1 MPAPG
6 RPARWGLRLLRTRW
20 LVRAPVLL
28 YRSGLGFVFGRRLLM
43 LEHVGRVSGRRRYV
57 VLETVDHPDPTTF
70 VVVSGF
76 GTRAQWYRN
85 VVARPEVRVTT
96 GLRRRVPAAAV
107 PLDEQEVAETLRG
120 YATRHPRAWRRLR
133 GVLEA
138 ALDAPVERLPMVR
151 LTLQLGQPGQPER
164 PGQPGQP
171 GTPR

>member
-1 MPAPG
+1 VPPSE

-28 YRSGLGFVFGRRLLM
+28 YRGGLGFVFGSRLLM

-57 VLETVDHPDPTTF
+57 VLETVDHPDTATF

-85 VVARPEVRVTT
+85 VLAHPQVRVTS
-96 GLRRRVPAAAV
+96 GLRRRVRATAV
-107 PLDEQEVAETLRG
+107 PLDEHEVAATLDR
-120 YATRHPRAWRRLR
+120 YAAGHPRAWRRLR
-133 GVLEA
+133 GLLEA

-151 LTLQLGQPGQPER
+151 LTLQPGHPGR
-164 PGQPGQP
+164 PPDP
-171 GTPR
+171 GTGR

>member
-1 MPAPG
+1 
-6 RPARWGLRLLRTRW
+6 L
-20 LVRAPVLL
+20 
-28 YRSGLGFVFGRRLLM
+28 
-43 LEHVGRVSGRRRYV
+43 
-57 VLETVDHPDPTTF
+57 
-70 VVVSGF
+70 VSGF

-138 ALDAPVERLPMVR
+138 ALDAPVERLHMVR